1 MNKHEV
7 LLNIIKN
14 KILFISR
21 RYEYNYNITF
31 NYSDL
36 SFISN
41 TTYTSILRTILK
53 YSLISIVEDKTIKD
67 INSLLKDQNINILEV
82 EVVVY
87 YRLTRDKNNK
97 LFSFIINKNNIAS
110 LTSRT
115 SRNLYILINKLYL
128 YESKRK
134 YKKCYK
140 SNTLIY
146 INKTK
151 ILTHKEILVK
161 LLLKY
166 YNYINVFNRIKANEL
181 LSYRIYDYKLKFIK
195 NYNKIELFKS
205 RIYSIF
211 NYKLK

>member
-21 RYEYNYNITF
+21 RYKYNYNITF
-31 NYSDL
+31 SYSDL
-36 SFISN
+36 SFILN

-53 YSLISIVEDKTIKD
+53 RSLISIVEDEIIED
-67 INSLLKDQNINILEV
+67 INSLSRDQNINILEI

-97 LFSFIINKNNIAS
+97 LFSLIINENNIAS

-115 SRNLYILINKLYL
+115 SHNLRISVNKLYL
-128 YESKRK
+128 YGSERK
-134 YKKCYK
+134 YKKCCE
-140 SNTLIY
+140 SNTFIY
-146 INKTK
+146 INKTE
-151 ILTHKEILVK
+151 ILTHKEILAK
-161 LLLKY
+161 LFLKY
-166 YNYINVFNRIKANEL
+166 YNYINVFDRIKTDEL
-181 LSYRIYDYKLKFIK
+181 LSYRIYDYKLNFIK

-205 RIYSIF
+205 RIYFIF

>member
-21 RYEYNYNITF
+21 RYKYDYNITF

-41 TTYTSILRTILK
+41 TTYTSISRTILK
-53 YSLISIVEDKTIKD
+53 RSLIFTVKDKTIKD
-67 INSLLKDQNINILEV
+67 INSLLRDQNINILKV
-82 EVVVY
+82 KVVIY
-87 YRLTRDKNNK
+87 YRLIQDKNNK
-97 LFSFIINKNNIAS
+97 LFSLIINENNIAS

-115 SRNLYILINKLYL
+115 FYNLYILVNKLYL

-134 YKKCYK
+134 YKKYYK
-140 SNTLIY
+140 SSILIY
-146 INKTK
+146 INKTE
-151 ILTHKEILVK
+151 ILTHKEILAK

-166 YNYINVFNRIKANEL
+166 YNYINIFNRRKTNEL
-181 LSYRIYDYKLKFIK
+181 LSYRIYNYKLKFIK
-195 NYNKIELFKS
+195 NYNKIKLSKS
-205 RIYSIF
+205 
-211 NYKLK
+211 

>member
-97 LFSFIINKNNIAS
+97 LFSFIINRNNIAS
-110 LTSRT
+110 FTLEIFRS
-115 SRNLYILINKLYL
+115 SYILINKLYL
-128 YESKRK
+128 YKSKRK
-134 YKKCYK
+134 YKKYYK
-140 SNTLIY
+140 SNILIY
-146 INKTK
+146 INKTE

-166 YNYINVFNRIKANEL
+166 YNYINVFDRRKTNEL
-181 LSYRIYDYKLKFIK
+181 LSYYIYNYKLKFTE
-195 NYNKIELFKS
+195 NYNKIELSKS
-205 RIYSIF
+205 
-211 NYKLK
+211 